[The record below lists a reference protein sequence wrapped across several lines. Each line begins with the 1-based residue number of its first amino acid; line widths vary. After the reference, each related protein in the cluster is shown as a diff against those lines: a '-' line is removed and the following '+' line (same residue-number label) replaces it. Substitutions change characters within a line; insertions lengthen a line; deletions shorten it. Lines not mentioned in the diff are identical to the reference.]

1 MREPVSPQHL
11 IKPDDGSGA
20 RESRESKR
28 NALSKSI
35 STRLRSVC
43 SRMPSAE
50 FDAMVRNMADI
61 EMKYADQTTPSH
73 PNDRAD

>member
-1 MREPVSPQHL
+1 MREPVRPQHL

-20 RESRESKR
+20 RESKR
-28 NALSKSI
+28 NALIKSI
-35 STRLRSVC
+35 STRLLPVC
-43 SRMPSAE
+43 PRMPPAE

-61 EMKYADQTTPSH
+61 EMKYSDQTTPSH